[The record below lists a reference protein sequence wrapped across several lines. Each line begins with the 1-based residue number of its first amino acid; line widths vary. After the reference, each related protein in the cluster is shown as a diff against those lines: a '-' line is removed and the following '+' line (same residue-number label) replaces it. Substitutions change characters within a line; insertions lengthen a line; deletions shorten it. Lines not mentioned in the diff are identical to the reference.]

1 MVSERQLEANRR
13 NAKRSTGPKNTT
25 RSRYNAQKHG
35 LLSKAAIIEDGDAKE
50 DPRELEDILEALWAD
65 RAPEGAMEELL
76 VDRIANCYW
85 RLRRVQRA
93 EVGEIRRVADSAVM
107 DAWESTVDRYELALE
122 KEEMGPLVVVGG
134 SERELAK
141 TSLGIARIQRV
152 LDRMRALVEE
162 QGTLTKDQLAEVIK
176 IYGRRDG
183 SFAVILSNIAS
194 MATRG
199 LRAKD
204 DEEPGDEEPDT
215 RRDILSPG
223 VGNELLLGLIDAE
236 IASLK
241 DKADMVVEKE
251 GLELYATVLSR
262 QLPSDEVLGKIL
274 RYETAIDRQ
283 LHRASKELRELQA
296 ARRARSTRLGTSDNG
311 V

>member
-1 MVSERQLEANRR
+1 MVSERKLGANRR

-50 DPRELEDILEALWAD
+50 DPREQEDLLEALWED
-65 RAPEGAMEELL
+65 LAPEGAMEEFL
-76 VDRIANCYW
+76 VDRIANCVW
-85 RLRRVQRA
+85 RLRRAQRA

-107 DAWESTVDRYELALE
+107 DALDSTVDRYELALE
-122 KEEMGPLVVVGG
+122 KEEIGPPAIVG
-134 SERELAK
+134 SKRELVK
-141 TSLGIARIQRV
+141 TTLGIAHIQRI

-176 IYGRRDG
+176 IYGRGDG

-215 RRDILSPG
+215 RRDTLSPG
-223 VGNELLLGLIDAE
+223 VGDEVLLRFIDAE
-236 IASLK
+236 IASLE
-241 DKADMVVEKE
+241 DKAEMVVEKE

-296 ARRARSTRLGTSDNG
+296 ARRARSTRLGTSKNG

>member
-1 MVSERQLEANRR
+1 MISERKLGANRR

-50 DPRELEDILEALWAD
+50 DPREQEDLLEALWAD
-65 RAPEGAMEELL
+65 LAPEGAMEELL

-85 RLRRVQRA
+85 RLRRAQRA

-107 DAWESTVDRYELALE
+107 DALDSTDDRYELALE
-122 KEEMGPLVVVGG
+122 KEEIGPPAIVG
-134 SERELAK
+134 SKRELVK
-141 TSLGIARIQRV
+141 TTLGIARIQRI

-176 IYGRRDG
+176 IYGRGDG

-223 VGNELLLGLIDAE
+223 VGDEVLLRFIDAE
-236 IASLK
+236 IASLE
-241 DKADMVVEKE
+241 DKAEMVVEKE

-296 ARRARSTRLGTSDNG
+296 ARRARSTRLGTSKNG

>member
-1 MVSERQLEANRR
+1 MISERKLGANRR

-50 DPRELEDILEALWAD
+50 DPREQEDLLEALWED
-65 RAPEGAMEELL
+65 LAPEGAMEEFL
-76 VDRIANCYW
+76 VDRIANCVW
-85 RLRRVQRA
+85 RLRRAQRA

-107 DAWESTVDRYELALE
+107 DALDSTDDRYELALE
-122 KEEMGPLVVVGG
+122 KEEIGPPAIVG
-134 SERELAK
+134 SKRELVK
-141 TSLGIARIQRV
+141 TTLGIARIQRI

-176 IYGRRDG
+176 IYGRGDG

-223 VGNELLLGLIDAE
+223 VGNEVLLKLIDAE
-236 IASLK
+236 IASLE
-241 DKADMVVEKE
+241 DKAEMVVEKE

-296 ARRARSTRLGTSDNG
+296 ARRARSTRLGTSKNG

>member
-1 MVSERQLEANRR
+1 MISERKLGANRR

-50 DPRELEDILEALWAD
+50 DPREQEDLLEALWED
-65 RAPEGAMEELL
+65 LAPEGAMEEFL
-76 VDRIANCYW
+76 VDRIANCVW
-85 RLRRVQRA
+85 RLRRAQRA

-107 DAWESTVDRYELALE
+107 DALDSTDDRYELALE
-122 KEEMGPLVVVGG
+122 KEEIGPPAIVG
-134 SERELAK
+134 SKRELVK
-141 TSLGIARIQRV
+141 TTLGIARIQRI

-176 IYGRRDG
+176 IYGRGDG

-223 VGNELLLGLIDAE
+223 VGDEVLLRFIDAE
-236 IASLK
+236 IASLE
-241 DKADMVVEKE
+241 DKAEMVVEKE

-296 ARRARSTRLGTSDNG
+296 ARRARSTRLGTSKNG